1 MILRRCKT
9 PVPGVGNGVID
20 DVDVDT
26 VPGVGDG
33 VVDDVDTGGEA
44 DGRCCQPKTQVRN
57 LENII
62 FWIFWV
68 VVVSSH
74 LSSWNCIIW

>member
-33 VVDDVDTGGEA
+33 VVDNVHHRREA
-44 DGRCCQPKTQVRN
+44 DG
-57 LENII
+57 
-62 FWIFWV
+62 
-68 VVVSSH
+68 
-74 LSSWNCIIW
+74 

>member
-20 DVDVDT
+20 DVDDVDVDT

-33 VVDDVDTGGEA
+33 VVDYVHHRREA
-44 DGRCCQPKTQVRN
+44 DG
-57 LENII
+57 
-62 FWIFWV
+62 
-68 VVVSSH
+68 
-74 LSSWNCIIW
+74 

>member
-1 MILRRCKT
+1 MDVLVVQQRGSKCLPLPYQMFFTMATNIEISTMSLRCKT

-33 VVDDVDTGGEA
+33 VVDDVHHWREA
-44 DGRCCQPKTQVRN
+44 DG
-57 LENII
+57 
-62 FWIFWV
+62 
-68 VVVSSH
+68 
-74 LSSWNCIIW
+74 